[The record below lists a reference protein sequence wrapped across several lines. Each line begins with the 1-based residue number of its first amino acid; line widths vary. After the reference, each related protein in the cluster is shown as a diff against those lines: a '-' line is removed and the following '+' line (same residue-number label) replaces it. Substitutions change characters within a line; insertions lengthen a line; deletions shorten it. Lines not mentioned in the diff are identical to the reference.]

1 MKLREYIAVIY
12 DKIVIYKQIDDG
24 EYNGEFKDIY
34 KGNRSNIPED
44 ILDMEVKSIGGKGKG
59 ILDIRVITK

>member
-24 EYNGEFKDIY
+24 EFNGEFEDIY

-44 ILDMEVKSIGGKGKG
+44 ILDMEVKSIGGKGRG